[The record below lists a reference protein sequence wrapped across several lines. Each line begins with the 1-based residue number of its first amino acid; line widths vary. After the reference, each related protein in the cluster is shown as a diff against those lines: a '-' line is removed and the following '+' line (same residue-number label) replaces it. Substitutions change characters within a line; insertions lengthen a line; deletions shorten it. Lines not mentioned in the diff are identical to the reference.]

1 MSEIKKRALEKMNE
15 EMNQKHSRSI
25 DPIHNWLC
33 EQEDDEL
40 FEKIC
45 QEGKTIA
52 DAYRYCHNKSFE
64 YRDGDCA
71 MVSNEIVFGWV
82 VEYFKSELQDVKSRN
97 IKRSYCTDD
106 KKTHMEKK
114 EEPKNTTKVSQK
126 AKPKEKSDFERISL
140 FEI

>member
-1 MSEIKKRALEKMNE
+1 MSEMKDKALAKMNE
-15 EMNQKHSRSI
+15 EMSQIHS
-25 DPIHNWLC
+25 DGVDAIHNWLC
-33 EQEDDEL
+33 EQEDDGL

-45 QEGKTIA
+45 QEGKTLA
-52 DAYRYCHNKSFE
+52 DAYRYCHNKSSE

-82 VEYFKSELQDVKSRN
+82 IDYFKSELQDVKSRN
-97 IKRSYCTDD
+97 IERSCCTDD
-106 KKTHMEKK
+106 KAHMEKK
-114 EEPKNTTKVSQK
+114 EEPKTTTRVSQK

>member
-1 MSEIKKRALEKMNE
+1 MSEIKQRALAKMNE
-15 EMNQKHSRSI
+15 EMSQKHSRSI
-25 DPIHNWLC
+25 DSIHNWLC

-52 DAYRYCHNKSFE
+52 DAYRYCRNKSSE

-82 VEYFKSELQDVKSRN
+82 VDYFKSELQDVKSDD
-97 IKRSYCTDD
+97 IEPYCDTDD
-106 KKTHMEKK
+106 KQHVEKQ
-114 EEPKNTTKVSQK
+114 EEPKTTTRISQK
-126 AKPKEKSDFERISL
+126 VKPKEKSDFERISL
-140 FEI
+140 FEL

>member
-1 MSEIKKRALEKMNE
+1 MLDIKQKALEKMNA
-15 EMNQKHSRSI
+15 EMSQKHSRSI
-25 DPIHNWLC
+25 DAIHNWLC

-52 DAYRYCHNKSFE
+52 DAYRYCHNKSSE

-82 VEYFKSELQDVKSRN
+82 VDYFKSELQDVKSYD
-97 IKRSYCTDD
+97 IEPYCDTDD
-106 KKTHMEKK
+106 KQHVEKQ
-114 EEPKNTTKVSQK
+114 EEPKTTTRISQK
-126 AKPKEKSDFERISL
+126 VKPKEKSDFERISL
-140 FEI
+140 FEL

>member
-1 MSEIKKRALEKMNE
+1 MSEIKQRALEKMNE
-15 EMNQKHSRSI
+15 EMSQKHTRSI
-25 DPIHNWLC
+25 DSIHNWLC

-52 DAYRYCHNKSFE
+52 DAYRYCHNKSSE

-82 VEYFKSELQDVKSRN
+82 VDYFKSSLQEVKETYLYSSKG
-97 IKRSYCTDD
+97 IDD
-106 KKTHMEKK
+106 KKHAEKK
-114 EEPKNTTKVSQK
+114 ETPKNNVKMSQK
-126 AKPKEKSDFERISL
+126 EKEKADFERISL
-140 FEI
+140 FEL

>member
-1 MSEIKKRALEKMNE
+1 MSEIKQSALEKMNA
-15 EMNQKHSRSI
+15 EMSQKHSRSI
-25 DPIHNWLC
+25 DSIHNWLC

-52 DAYRYCHNKSFE
+52 DAYRYCHNKSSE

-71 MVSNEIVFGWV
+71 MVPNEIVFGWI

-97 IKRSYCTDD
+97 IERSYCTDD
-106 KKTHMEKK
+106 KEHMEKK
-114 EEPKNTTKVSQK
+114 DEPKIIAKVSQK
-126 AKPKEKSDFERISL
+126 VKAKEKSDFERISL

>member
-1 MSEIKKRALEKMNE
+1 MSEIKQRALEKMNE

-25 DPIHNWLC
+25 DAIHNWLC

-52 DAYRYCHNKSFE
+52 AAYRYCHNKSSE

-71 MVSNEIVFGWV
+71 MIADSVVFGWV
-82 VEYFKSELQDVKSRN
+82 VDYFKSDLKEIKSSVKAEVTTSNDKKPVAKKQSPKIDVKTN
-97 IKRSYCTDD
+97 Q
-106 KKTHMEKK
+106 KK
-114 EEPKNTTKVSQK
+114 
-126 AKPKEKSDFERISL
+126 ADFERINL
-140 FEI
+140 FEL

>member
-1 MSEIKKRALEKMNE
+1 MSEIKQRALEKMNA
-15 EMNQKHSRSI
+15 EMSQKHSRSI
-25 DPIHNWLC
+25 DAIHNWLC

-52 DAYRYCHNKSFE
+52 DAYRYCHNKSSE

-82 VEYFKSELQDVKSRN
+82 VDYFKSELQDVKSCN
-97 IKRSYCTDD
+97 IERSYCKDD
-106 KKTHMEKK
+106 KQRTEKK
-114 EEPKNTTKVSQK
+114 EESKTIAKVSQK
-126 AKPKEKSDFERISL
+126 AKAKEKSDFERISL

>member
-1 MSEIKKRALEKMNE
+1 MSEIKQRALEKMNA
-15 EMNQKHSRSI
+15 EMSQKHSRSI
-25 DPIHNWLC
+25 DSIHNWLC

-106 KKTHMEKK
+106 KTHMEKK